1 MSSGYGHEPSDLE
14 PPSKPAVWSLVAMA
28 AAFGLIGLASSFAT
42 ILGVTATAAGS
53 DDTSGLGPMVVTAV
67 SSMALGAL
75 LIAGGVLL
83 WLARPSSRLVI
94 GSAVTL
100 LALSSV
106 ARIVFDSITFV
117 SVIGTVLSIL
127 AVVVMGYLLTS
138 DDVRRHVSDG
148 VPLQLR

>member
-1 MSSGYGHEPSDLE
+1 MSDYGHELSDLE
-14 PPSKPAVWSLVAMA
+14 PPSKPAVWALIAMT

-42 ILGVTATAAGS
+42 IVGVTATAAGG
-53 DDTSGLGPMVVTAV
+53 DDTSGLGPMIVTAV
-67 SSMALGAL
+67 SSMLLGAL
-75 LIAGGVLL
+75 LIAGGILL

-94 GSAVTL
+94 SSAVTL

-106 ARIVFDSITFV
+106 ARMMSDSVTFV

-138 DDVRRHVSDG
+138 DDVRKHVIDG
-148 VPLQLR
+148 VPLRLR